1 MTEPNPQTPFDSHLI
16 RQRRARAAAGY
27 GEFNFLK
34 TLVAGELGERL
45 LDSNRSF
52 ETGLDIGSHR
62 GEVRQPLLATGKLA
76 RLIHTDSVDAMVRQ
90 APAPRIVMDEERL
103 AIAPS
108 SIDFVTSA
116 LVLHRLNDLPGALI
130 QIRQALRPDGLF
142 VGAMFGGETLTELRA
157 AFSEAEAQIEGG
169 ISPRVA
175 PFADVRDMG
184 GLMQRAGF
192 ALPVVDADRHAVTYE
207 TPFALLRDLRGM
219 GETNA
224 LNDRRKNPLRKATLM
239 RMAEIY
245 SDRFGTPDGRVKA
258 TFQIVY
264 LAGWAPH
271 ETQQK
276 PLRPGSAA
284 QRLANALNTEE
295 ISAGEKPGG

>member
-1 MTEPNPQTPFDSHLI
+1 MTELNPQTPFDTHLI
-16 RQRRARAAAGY
+16 RQRRTRAAAQY

-34 TLVAGELGERL
+34 TLVAKEIAERL

-52 ETGLDIGSHR
+52 ETGLDIGCHH
-62 GEVRQPLLATGKLA
+62 GELHAPLMATGKLG
-76 RLIHTDSVDAMVRQ
+76 RLIHTDSVDVMVRQ
-90 APAPRIVMDEERL
+90 ARAPRAVMNEEHL
-103 AIAPS
+103 AVGDS
-108 SIDFVTSA
+108 TVDFATSA
-116 LVLHRLNDLPGALI
+116 LAMHRLNDLPGALI
-130 QIRQALRPDGLF
+130 QIRRALRPDGLF
-142 VGAMFGGETLTELRA
+142 VGAMFGGETLIELRA
-157 AFSEAEAQIEGG
+157 AFSEAEAELEGG
-169 ISPRVA
+169 ISPRVS

-192 ALPVVDADRHAVTYE
+192 ALPVVDADRHTVTYE

-224 LNDRRKNPLRKATLM
+224 LNERRKQPLRRATLL

-245 SDRFGTPDGRVKA
+245 SERFSEPDGRVRA

-276 PLRPGSAA
+276 PLRRGSAT
-284 QRLANALNTEE
+284 QRLADALNTEE